1 MARGLGHPPKAIREL
16 VESSATFKD
25 IMSEEATLTL
35 YRHTKKPEWGTAVI
49 AWERDGKRAY
59 LFDSGM
65 VKVLAEPFYTLM
77 APVTDSVESSELAA
91 RLTGHL
97 ERNGSLSQRTRTAPS
112 VRFSLQ
118 QQLDWFVD
126 EYPGGFTGEAWEK
139 KARGS
144 ADMRRLK
151 RHRGPAIADAQAKL
165 NPEALEKLAANEQST
180 ETLKLITDLLF
191 ETDLV
196 ATAQLDQL
204 KNKAKKAPK
213 ELPKVL
219 YSLLYSP
226 NLEDMAPHFDDFVHV
241 LTKTL
246 GTSPSWELATSLLA
260 LVKPGVHVCVRRAA
274 FARQAEWIKPDLNLT
289 KQPTSL
295 GYAGFLRLA
304 HEVNDKLTELGHT
317 PDDLFDVHDFIRF
330 ATTTA
335 AQQKMLGEDLPVTD
349 TDDSDTEAA

>member
-1 MARGLGHPPKAIREL
+1 
-16 VESSATFKD
+16 
-25 IMSEEATLTL
+25 MSEEATLTL

-77 APVTDSVESSELAA
+77 APVEAESAELAL

-97 ERNGSLSQRTRTAPS
+97 ERSSLSSRTRTAPT

-118 QQLDWFVD
+118 QQVDWFAE
-126 EYPGGFTGEAWEK
+126 EYPGGFQGEAWEK

-151 RHRGPAIADAQAKL
+151 RHRMPAIADARAKL
-165 NPEALEKLAANEQST
+165 SAEQLKSFASLPAGAADT
-180 ETLKLITDLLF
+180 VRLISDLLS

-196 ATAQLDQL
+196 AAAQLSTL
-204 KNKAKKAPK
+204 KRRASKAPTT
-213 ELPKVL
+213 LPD
-219 YSLLYSP
+219 LLHDLLHSP
-226 NLEDMAPHFDDFVHV
+226 NPEDTAPLFDALVAA
-241 LTKTL
+241 LTQTL
-246 GTSPSWELATSLLA
+246 GGNPSWELSTSLLA

-274 FARQAEWIKPDLNLT
+274 FAKQAEWMMPDANLT
-289 KQPTSL
+289 KQPSSL

-304 HEVNDKLTELGHT
+304 HEVNDRLTELGHT

-330 ATTTA
+330 STTTS
-335 AQQKMLGEDLPVTD
+335 AQHKMSGESPASAV
-349 TDDSDTEAA
+349 DDDGDDVDSEAA

>member
-1 MARGLGHPPKAIREL
+1 
-16 VESSATFKD
+16 
-25 IMSEEATLTL
+25 MSEEATLTL
-35 YRHTKKPEWGTAVI
+35 YRHTKKPDWGTAVI

-65 VKVLAEPFYTLM
+65 VKVLAEPFYELM
-77 APVTDSVESSELAA
+77 APVTDSLESSELAA

-97 ERNGSLSQRTRTAPS
+97 ERSGSLSQRTRTAPS
-112 VRFSLQ
+112 VRFTLQ
-118 QQLDWFVD
+118 QQLDWFLD

-144 ADMRRLK
+144 QDTRRLK
-151 RHRGPAIADAQAKL
+151 RHRSPAIADAQNKL
-165 NPEALEKLAANEQST
+165 TADVLSKLAEGEQT
-180 ETLKLITDLLF
+180 GEAIKLICDLLF

-204 KNKAKKAPK
+204 RNKAKKAPK
-213 ELPKVL
+213 ELPRVL
-219 YSLLYSP
+219 YSLLHSP

-246 GTSPSWELATSLLA
+246 GSSPSWELATSLLA
-260 LVKPGVHVCVRRAA
+260 LVRPGVHVCVRRAA
-274 FARQAEWIKPDLNLT
+274 FLRQAEWIQPDLNLT

-304 HEVNDKLTELGHT
+304 HEVNDKLTEFGHT

-330 ATTTA
+330 ATTSA
-335 AQQKMLGEDLPVTD
+335 AQLKMSGEEPVEAD
-349 TDDSDTEAA
+349 ADDSDTEAA

>member
-1 MARGLGHPPKAIREL
+1 
-16 VESSATFKD
+16 
-25 IMSEEATLTL
+25 MSEEATLTL

-77 APVTDSVESSELAA
+77 APVEAESAELAL

-97 ERNGSLSQRTRTAPS
+97 ERSALSSRTRTAPS

-118 QQLDWFVD
+118 QQVDWFAE

-144 ADMRRLK
+144 SDMRRLK
-151 RHRGPAIADAQAKL
+151 RHRMPAIADAQTKL
-165 NPEALEKLAANEQST
+165 SAEQLTALVTSSSGPADT
-180 ETLKLITDLLF
+180 VRLICDLLS

-196 ATAQLDQL
+196 AAAQLSTL
-204 KNKAKKAPK
+204 KRKAAKAPATTPQ
-213 ELPKVL
+213 LVHD
-219 YSLLYSP
+219 LLHSP
-226 NLEDMAPHFDDFVHV
+226 NPEDTAPLFDALVTV
-241 LTKTL
+241 LTQIL
-246 GTSPSWELATSLLA
+246 GTNPSWELSTSLLA

-274 FARQAEWIKPDLNLT
+274 FAKQAEWMMPDANLT
-289 KQPTSL
+289 KQPSSL

-330 ATTTA
+330 ATTTSAQHKMSGEAPASA
-335 AQQKMLGEDLPVTD
+335 A
-349 TDDSDTEAA
+349 DDNGDDDVDSEAA

>member
-1 MARGLGHPPKAIREL
+1 
-16 VESSATFKD
+16 
-25 IMSEEATLTL
+25 MSEEATLTL
-35 YRHTKKPEWGTAVI
+35 YRHTKKPDWGTAVI

-65 VKVLAEPFYTLM
+65 VKVLAEPFYALM
-77 APVTDSVESSELAA
+77 APVMDGDGTSELAA

-97 ERNGSLSQRTRTAPS
+97 ERSGSPRTRMAAT

-118 QQLDWFVD
+118 QQVDWFLD

-144 ADMRRLK
+144 SDTRRLK
-151 RHRGPAIADAQAKL
+151 RHRTPAIADAQAKL
-165 NPEALEKLAANEQST
+165 SAETLEKLAEGDKAA
-180 ETLKLITDLLF
+180 ETIKLISDLLF

-196 ATAQLDQL
+196 ATGQLDQL
-204 KNKAKKAPK
+204 KNKALKAPK

-219 YSLLYSP
+219 FSLLHTQNAEEVP
-226 NLEDMAPHFDDFVHV
+226 PLFDDFVHA
-241 LTKTL
+241 LTQTL
-246 GTSPSWELATSLLA
+246 GSAPSWELATSLLA
-260 LVKPGVHVCVRRAA
+260 LVKPGVHVCVRRAS
-274 FARQAEWIKPDLNLT
+274 FARQAEWIMPELNLT

-304 HEVNDKLTELGHT
+304 HEVNDKLSELGAT

-330 ATTTA
+330 ATTSA
-335 AQQKMLGEDLPVTD
+335 AQQKMSGEDPVEPVSED
-349 TDDSDTEAA
+349 GSDTEAA

>member
-1 MARGLGHPPKAIREL
+1 
-16 VESSATFKD
+16 
-25 IMSEEATLTL
+25 MSEEVTLTL

-77 APVTDSVESSELAA
+77 APVEAESAELAM

-97 ERNGSLSQRTRTAPS
+97 ERSALSSRTRTAPS

-118 QQLDWFVD
+118 QQVDWFAD
-126 EYPGGFTGEAWEK
+126 EYPGGFAGEAWEK

-144 ADMRRLK
+144 SDTRRLK
-151 RHRGPAIADAQAKL
+151 RHRMPAIADAQMKL
-165 NPEALEKLAANEQST
+165 GAEH
-180 ETLKLITDLLF
+180 LKELSSAGNGADTVRLICDLLS

-196 ATAQLDQL
+196 AAAQLSTL
-204 KNKAKKAPK
+204 KRKAPK
-213 ELPKVL
+213 AQPTLPQL
-219 YSLLYSP
+219 IHDLLYSTNP
-226 NLEDMAPHFDDFVHV
+226 EDTAPLFDDLVTA
-241 LTKTL
+241 LTQIL
-246 GTSPSWELATSLLA
+246 GSSPSWELSTSLLA

-274 FARQAEWIKPDLNLT
+274 FAKQAEWMMPDANLT
-289 KQPTSL
+289 KQPSSL

-304 HEVNDKLTELGHT
+304 HEVNDRLTELGHT

-330 ATTTA
+330 ATTTS
-335 AQQKMLGEDLPVTD
+335 AQHKMSGEIPT
-349 TDDSDTEAA
+349 TSADDDDDVDSEAA

>member
-1 MARGLGHPPKAIREL
+1 
-16 VESSATFKD
+16 
-25 IMSEEATLTL
+25 MSEEATLTL

-65 VKVLAEPFYTLM
+65 VKVLAESFYGLM
-77 APVTDSVESSELAA
+77 APVMDGEGNSELAA

-97 ERNGSLSQRTRTAPS
+97 ERTGSPRTRMAAT

-118 QQLDWFVD
+118 QQLDWFQD

-144 ADMRRLK
+144 VDTRRLK
-151 RHRGPAIADAQAKL
+151 RHRGPAIADAQTKL
-165 NPEALEKLAANEQST
+165 NAETLEKLAEEGKAA
-180 ETLKLITDLLF
+180 ETIKLVTDVLF

-196 ATAQLDQL
+196 ATGQLDQL
-204 KNKAKKAPK
+204 KNKALKAPK
-213 ELPKVL
+213 ELPRIL
-219 YSLLYSP
+219 FSLLHSP
-226 NLEDMAPHFDDFVHV
+226 NPEDVPPLFDDFVHA
-241 LTKTL
+241 LTQTL
-246 GTSPSWELATSLLA
+246 GSAPSWELATSLLA
-260 LVKPGVHVCVRRAA
+260 LVRPGVHVCVRRAS
-274 FARQAEWIKPDLNLT
+274 FIRQAEWIMPDLNVT

-304 HEVNDKLTELGHT
+304 HEVNDKLSELGAT

-330 ATTTA
+330 ATTSA
-335 AQQKMLGEDLPVTD
+335 AQLKMSGEDPAEVVA
-349 TDDSDTEAA
+349 DDSDTEAA

>member
-1 MARGLGHPPKAIREL
+1 
-16 VESSATFKD
+16 
-25 IMSEEATLTL
+25 MSEEATLTL
-35 YRHTKKPEWGTAVI
+35 YRHTKKPDWGTAVI

-65 VKVLAEPFYTLM
+65 VKVLAEPFYALM
-77 APVTDSVESSELAA
+77 APVMDTDGSSELAA

-97 ERNGSLSQRTRTAPS
+97 ERNGSLGQRTRTAPT

-118 QQLDWFVD
+118 QQLDWFLD

-144 ADMRRLK
+144 DDMRRLK
-151 RHRGPAIADAQAKL
+151 RHRTPAIADAQAKL
-165 NPEALEKLAANEQST
+165 NSETLEKLAEGGKAA
-180 ETLKLITDLLF
+180 ETIKLICDLLF

-196 ATAQLDQL
+196 ATSQLDQL
-204 KNKAKKAPK
+204 KNKALKAPK

-219 YSLLYSP
+219 FSLLHSTNP
-226 NLEDMAPHFDDFVHV
+226 EDVPPLFDDFVHA
-241 LTKTL
+241 LTQTL
-246 GTSPSWELATSLLA
+246 GSAPSWELATSLLA
-260 LVKPGVHVCVRRAA
+260 LVKPGVHVCVRRAS
-274 FARQAEWIKPDLNLT
+274 FVRQSEWIMPDLNLT

-304 HEVNDKLTELGHT
+304 HEVNDKLSELGAT

-335 AQQKMLGEDLPVTD
+335 AQHKMSGEDPVEVVAD
-349 TDDSDTEAA
+349 EDSDTEAA

>member
-1 MARGLGHPPKAIREL
+1 
-16 VESSATFKD
+16 
-25 IMSEEATLTL
+25 MSEEATLTL
-35 YRHTKKPEWGTAVI
+35 YRHTKKPDWGTAVI

-65 VKVLAEPFYTLM
+65 VKVLAEPFYELM
-77 APVTDSVESSELAA
+77 AQVTDSLESSEVAA

-97 ERNGSLSQRTRTAPS
+97 ERSGSLSQRTRTAPS
-112 VRFSLQ
+112 VRFTLQ
-118 QQLDWFVD
+118 QQLDWFLD

-139 KARGS
+139 KARG
-144 ADMRRLK
+144 AEATRRLK
-151 RHRGPAIADAQAKL
+151 RHRGPAIADAQNRL
-165 NPEALEKLAANEQST
+165 SPEVMEKLASGEEVA
-180 ETLKLITDLLF
+180 ETIKLISDLLF

-196 ATAQLDQL
+196 ATSQLDQL
-204 KNKAKKAPK
+204 KNKVKKAPK

-219 YSLLYSP
+219 FALLYSP

-246 GTSPSWELATSLLA
+246 GSTPSWELATSLLA

-274 FARQAEWIKPDLNLT
+274 FLRQAEWIKPELNLT
-289 KQPTSL
+289 KQPSSL

-335 AQQKMLGEDLPVTD
+335 AQLKMSGEEPIDVIP
-349 TDDSDTEAA
+349 DDSDTEAA